1 MRKRRGLRRNKRNKE
16 ILTLLVACLIAGI
29 ILYPFCWVLSTA
41 LKSDTELF
49 VFPPKLL
56 PPQIVWSN
64 FVDAWQLID
73 FPRSF
78 FNSFMVSVPTAVLTV
93 VLCSMAAYA
102 LTRMN
107 FKYAT
112 AVFLIYLST
121 MMVPQ
126 VVRLIPSFIL
136 VKNMGLMNRYAGLI
150 FPLVAWAIPFGTF
163 LIRQFFLGI
172 PRELNEAAYIDGA
185 GDFRTFLQVIVPNA
199 VPGMLTLG
207 TYVFL
212 QSWNNLMWPLVA
224 LNKSEMFPITLA
236 MAGLTGPSVEFIP
249 PWNEVMAATL
259 ISILPVLFLYVF
271 LQKYFIQ
278 SVALSGVKG

>member
-1 MRKRRGLRRNKRNKE
+1 MTKQRSLKRAKQGRR
-16 ILTLLVACLIAGI
+16 ILTLLAACLIAGI

-41 LKSDTELF
+41 LKSDSELF
-49 VFPPKLL
+49 VFPPKLI
-56 PPQIVWSN
+56 PSQIIWGN
-64 FVDAWQLID
+64 FADAWKLID

-78 FNSFMVSVPTAVLTV
+78 LNSFMVSLPTAALAV

-112 AVFLIYLST
+112 TVFFVYLST

-136 VKNMGLMNRYAGLI
+136 VKNMGLMNRYTGLV
-150 FPLVAWAIPFGTF
+150 FPLTAWSIPFGTF

-172 PRELNEAAYIDGA
+172 PRELNEAAYVDGA
-185 GDFRTFLQVIVPNA
+185 GHFRIFLQVIVPNA

-236 MAGLTGPSVEFIP
+236 MASLTGPSVEFIP

-259 ISILPVLFLYVF
+259 ISVLPVLLLYLF

>member
-1 MRKRRGLRRNKRNKE
+1 MLFRS
-16 ILTLLVACLIAGI
+16 ILKIH
-29 ILYPFCWVLSTA
+29 
-41 LKSDTELF
+41 
-49 VFPPKLL
+49 
-56 PPQIVWSN
+56 
-64 FVDAWQLID
+64 
-73 FPRSF
+73 
-78 FNSFMVSVPTAVLTV
+78 SFMVSVPTAVLTV

-112 AVFLIYLST
+112 AVFFLYLST

-136 VKNMGLMNRYAGLI
+136 VKNMGLMNRYTGLI

-172 PRELNEAAYIDGA
+172 PKELNEAAYVDGA
-185 GDFRTFLQVIVPNA
+185 GHFRIFLQVIVPNA

-236 MAGLTGPSVEFIP
+236 MASLTGPSVEFIP

-259 ISILPVLFLYVF
+259 ISILPILLLYLF

>member
-1 MRKRRGLRRNKRNKE
+1 MTKERSLKKAKRSRE
-16 ILTLLVACLIAGI
+16 ILTLLAACLIAGI
-29 ILYPFCWVLSTA
+29 ILYPFFWVLSTA
-41 LKSDTELF
+41 LKSDSELF
-49 VFPPKLL
+49 VFPPKLI
-56 PPQIVWSN
+56 PAQIIWGN
-64 FVDAWQLID
+64 FADAWKLID
-73 FPRSF
+73 FPQSF
-78 FNSFMVSVPTAVLTV
+78 LNSFMVSVPTAVLTV

-112 AVFLIYLST
+112 AVFFVYLST

-136 VKNMGLMNRYAGLI
+136 VKNMGLMNRYTGLI

-172 PRELNEAAYIDGA
+172 PKELNEAAYVDGA
-185 GDFRTFLQVIVPNA
+185 GHFRIFLQVIVPNA

-236 MAGLTGPSVEFIP
+236 MASLTGPSVEFIP

-259 ISILPVLFLYVF
+259 ISILPILLLYLF